1 MYRTQSCRTLI
12 CAVALF
18 ACARSE
24 PSREV
29 AEVGGRGSAK
39 SAPLTV
45 FVVNY
50 PLQYFA
56 ERIGG
61 DRVEVAFPAPAD
73 VDPAYW
79 SPIPD
84 TVSAYQQADLILLNG
99 AGYAGWVERATLP
112 ASKLVDTSAA
122 FRDRLIPLEE
132 RVAHT
137 HGPEGEHSH
146 RGTAFT
152 TWLDPTLAAA
162 QASAIREAL
171 AARWPQHAD
180 RFEERLAAL
189 TEELTGLDAAF
200 REAVASRPELLVL
213 FSHPVY
219 PYLIHRYGLEARSV
233 HFEPDQMPE
242 EGAWQELVGMLEER
256 SASWMIW
263 EGEPLPEIRGRLESL
278 GIRSVVF
285 DPCANTPS
293 SGDFASVMKENL
305 LALQTVFAADGP

>member
-24 PSREV
+24 PAREV
-29 AEVGGRGSAK
+29 AEVGGRESAK

-79 SPIPD
+79 SPIPE
-84 TVSAYQQADLILLNG
+84 TVSAYQRADLILLNG
-99 AGYAGWVERATLP
+99 AGYAGWIERATLP
-112 ASKLVDTSAA
+112 PSKLVDTSAA
-122 FRDRLIPLEE
+122 FRDRLSPLEE

-152 TWLDPTLAAA
+152 TWLDPTLAVE
-162 QASAIREAL
+162 QARSIADAFSRARPTQSEAFRAGLEAL
-171 AARWPQHAD
+171 EAD
-180 RFEERLAAL
+180 LRDLDEELAAATAPFGWEPL
-189 TEELTGLDAAF
+189 
-200 REAVASRPELLVL
+200 L

-219 PYLIHRYGLEARSV
+219 HYLAHRYGLNSRSL
-233 HFEPDQMPE
+233 HWEPDQVPDRNM
-242 EGAWQELVGMLEER
+242 WSELEKLL
-256 SASWMIW
+256 ASHRAHWLIW
-263 EGEPLPEIRGRLESL
+263 EGEPVEETATRLDAAGVRSLVYETCANVPRDGDFFTAMHRNVAALES
-278 GIRSVVF
+278 
-285 DPCANTPS
+285 
-293 SGDFASVMKENL
+293 
-305 LALQTVFAADGP
+305 AAHG